1 MADRPRTAGAPARR
15 LAWRDGWDAARV
27 SIATIFLLDG
37 LTFGVWVA
45 HLPLIKRGL
54 DLSDLSF
61 AAALAGLVGGA
72 FVAQPLS
79 GMLAT
84 RFGSRRIT
92 RVASVLSGLA
102 LSLPPFAPSL
112 GVLVATTALL
122 GFVRGCTEVPM
133 NAQAAL
139 LEARHG
145 RPRMSSFHAAF
156 SLGGSLGAGVG
167 ALFLRAGAGARLT
180 MPLVG
185 LTAAVIAALVGRSL
199 LHDSPRAPRPGAEPA
214 TAALPHESSVHVLR
228 DVPLLLLGLL
238 AFCGLF
244 GEGARSD
251 WSALL
256 LERTTGVAPAAAAL
270 GYAAFSVAM
279 TSGRIAGD
287 TVIGQF
293 GRLRT
298 LRVSGLLAAGGLV
311 IAATAPYALAL
322 VGFAVVGFGYANLVP
337 VLFGASG
344 RRAGSAGVAAVST
357 IGYFGFVIGPPMIGG
372 LSQLFGSLPLALGI
386 VGVFALIIA
395 AGAGVVGAA
404 DAPRVAAR

>member
-1 MADRPRTAGAPARR
+1 MADRQRMAGAAARR
-15 LAWRDGWDAARV
+15 PSWRDGWDAARV

-37 LTFGVWVA
+37 FTFGVWVA
-45 HLPLIKRGL
+45 HLPLLKRGL
-54 DLSDLSF
+54 TLSDLSF

-84 RFGSRRIT
+84 RFGSRSIT
-92 RVASVLSGLA
+92 RVAAVLSGLA
-102 LSLPPFAPSL
+102 LALPPFAPSL
-112 GVLVATTALL
+112 ATLVATTALL
-122 GFVRGCTEVPM
+122 GFARGNTEVPM

-167 ALFLRAGAGARLT
+167 ALFLRAGFGARLT
-180 MPLVG
+180 LPVVG

-199 LHDSPRAPRPGAEPA
+199 LHDAPRAPKPGAEPA
-214 TAALPHESSVHVLR
+214 TASLPHASSIGGVLR
-228 DVPLLLLGLL
+228 DGSLILLGLL

-244 GEGARSD
+244 GEGAMSD

-256 LERTTGVAPAAAAL
+256 LERTAGVVPAAAAL

-287 TVIGQF
+287 SVIAHF

-298 LRVSGLLAAGGLV
+298 LRVSGFLAAGGLA

-337 VLFGASG
+337 ILFGASG

-372 LSQLFGSLPLALGI
+372 LSQFLGSLPLALGI
-386 VGVFALIIA
+386 VGLFALLIA
-395 AGAGVVGAA
+395 AGAGVVGVA
-404 DAPRVAAR
+404 DAR